1 MAPENMQWE
10 QLEQQAAAAARE
22 LLQKAHV
29 PHGGIVV
36 VGCSTSEIMGG
47 SIGKASSMAAAGA
60 VYRGLAPV
68 LAKAGVFLAAQC
80 CEHLNRA
87 IVLEQAALKPWQQPV
102 NVLPQPHAGG
112 SFATTAWQNMK
123 APTALEA
130 IEADAGLDIGD
141 TLIGMHLKHVA
152 VPVDAVREKMA
163 AAMRAAGRKDGSVLL
178 CAASKTQSAQVVRAA
193 AGCAIDLFGENRVQE
208 LTEKLAAGAYG
219 AKPVHMIGHLQTNKV
234 KYVVGHA
241 ALIHSVDSAR
251 LVDAI
256 EKEAAKL
263 GVVQDILLEVNI
275 GAEESKSGVAPCE
288 VRALAEYAAAK
299 PHVLVR
305 GLMAIPP
312 VEEAEGQARRY
323 FAQMKQLFDKLAD
336 AHIERAPMEVLS
348 MGMSADFESAI
359 LEGATLVRVGTAIF
373 GARSYPA

>member
-1 MAPENMQWE
+1 MTELENM
-10 QLEQQAAAAARE
+10 
-22 LLQKAHV
+22 
-29 PHGGIVV
+29 
-36 VGCSTSEIMGG
+36 
-47 SIGKASSMAAAGA
+47 
-60 VYRGLAPV
+60 LAQRV
-68 LAKAGVFLAAQC
+68 AQ
-80 CEHLNRA
+80 
-87 IVLEQAALKPWQQPV
+87 
-102 NVLPQPHAGG
+102 
-112 SFATTAWQNMK
+112 
-123 APTALEA
+123 
-130 IEADAGLDIGD
+130 
-141 TLIGMHLKHVA
+141 
-152 VPVDAVREKMA
+152 VREKMQA
-163 AAMRAAGRKDGSVLL
+163 ALRAAGRGEGDVFL
-178 CAASKTQSAQVVRAA
+178 CAACKTQSAQVVRAA

-323 FAQMKQLFDKLAD
+323 FAQMKQLFDKLAG

>member
-1 MAPENMQWE
+1 MT
-10 QLEQQAAAAARE
+10 QLEQR
-22 LLQKAHV
+22 
-29 PHGGIVV
+29 
-36 VGCSTSEIMGG
+36 
-47 SIGKASSMAAAGA
+47 
-60 VYRGLAPV
+60 LA
-68 LAKAGVFLAAQC
+68 
-80 CEHLNRA
+80 
-87 IVLEQAALKPWQQPV
+87 QQ
-102 NVLPQPHAGG
+102 
-112 SFATTAWQNMK
+112 
-123 APTALEA
+123 
-130 IEADAGLDIGD
+130 
-141 TLIGMHLKHVA
+141 
-152 VPVDAVREKMA
+152 VDAVREKMA
-163 AAMRAAGRKDGSVLL
+163 AAMHAAGRKDGSVLL

-263 GVVQDILLEVNI
+263 GVV
-275 GAEESKSGVAPCE
+275 
-288 VRALAEYAAAK
+288 
-299 PHVLVR
+299 
-305 GLMAIPP
+305 
-312 VEEAEGQARRY
+312 EEAEGQARRY
-323 FAQMKQLFDKLAD
+323 FAQMKQLFDKLAG

>member
-1 MAPENMQWE
+1 MERDL
-10 QLEQQAAAAARE
+10 LEKNLRDVRARLDAASRRWG
-22 LLQKAHV
+22 HV
-29 PHGGIVV
+29 DI
-36 VGCSTSEIMGG
+36 C
-47 SIGKASSMAAAGA
+47 A
-60 VYRGLAPV
+60 VT
-68 LAKAGVFLAAQC
+68 K
-80 CEHLNRA
+80 
-87 IVLEQAALKPWQQPV
+87 
-102 NVLPQPHAGG
+102 
-112 SFATTAWQNMK
+112 T
-123 APTALEA
+123 
-130 IEADAGLDIGD
+130 
-141 TLIGMHLKHVA
+141 
-152 VPVDAVREKMA
+152 VDAQTINLACELGVR
-163 AAMRAAGRKDGSVLL
+163 V
-178 CAASKTQSAQVVRAA
+178 
-193 AGCAIDLFGENRVQE
+193 IGENRVQE

-323 FAQMKQLFDKLAD
+323 FAQMKQLFDKLAG